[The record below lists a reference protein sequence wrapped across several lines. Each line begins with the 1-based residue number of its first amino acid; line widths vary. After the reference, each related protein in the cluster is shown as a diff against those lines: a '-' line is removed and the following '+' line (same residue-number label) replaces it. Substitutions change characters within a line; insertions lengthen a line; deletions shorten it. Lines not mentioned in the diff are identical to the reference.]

1 MSYYCICY
9 NMSYC
14 VVLCH
19 FKLIHIM
26 SNYVYL
32 CYLCYVLHVPNSA
45 DIPKSDLKLYCVDTC
60 PKGCTPFWKDSL
72 NVNVCPHC
80 TSCRWRHC
88 SITCVDEEGGLI
100 CEHKRK
106 PARNFYYLSVRDRI
120 KKLLRSHLKK
130 LFHYES
136 IRYKSTNDDFVEDIF
151 DSDTYKHFKSL
162 VPRDGQLIFLQVCWD
177 GADMFNYS
185 GKSMWPL
192 CYSIMNF
199 PPCLRDKP
207 HIGMFMSNYV

>member
-1 MSYYCICY
+1 MKAS
-9 NMSYC
+9 
-14 VVLCH
+14 
-19 FKLIHIM
+19 
-26 SNYVYL
+26 
-32 CYLCYVLHVPNSA
+32 
-45 DIPKSDLKLYCVDTC
+45 DIKAPMTI
-60 PKGCTPFWKDSL
+60 SL
-72 NVNVCPHC
+72 
-80 TSCRWRHC
+80 
-88 SITCVDEEGGLI
+88 
-100 CEHKRK
+100 
-106 PARNFYYLSVRDRI
+106 
-120 KKLLRSHLKK
+120 
-130 LFHYES
+130 
-136 IRYKSTNDDFVEDIF
+136 DIF